1 MMMVMLLNMEVLKL
15 IEVEV
20 INGRVRQ
27 KKLTNKKAV
36 RKELV

>member
-1 MMMVMLLNMEVLKL
+1 MEVLKL

-27 KKLTNKKAV
+27 KKLTNKKVV